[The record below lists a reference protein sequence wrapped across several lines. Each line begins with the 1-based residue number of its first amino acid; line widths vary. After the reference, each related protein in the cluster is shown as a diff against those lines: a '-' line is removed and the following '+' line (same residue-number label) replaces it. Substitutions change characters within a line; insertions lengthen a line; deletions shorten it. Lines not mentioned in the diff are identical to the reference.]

1 MAMGRKENQKS
12 NQLCSTLQGLVGGG
26 REGEQ
31 RERRIILYPLPT
43 KILDVKLEV

>member
-1 MAMGRKENQKS
+1 MTMGRKENQNS
-12 NQLCSTLQGLVGGG
+12 NQLCSTLQGLVGGE

-43 KILDVKLEV
+43 KLLDFELEA